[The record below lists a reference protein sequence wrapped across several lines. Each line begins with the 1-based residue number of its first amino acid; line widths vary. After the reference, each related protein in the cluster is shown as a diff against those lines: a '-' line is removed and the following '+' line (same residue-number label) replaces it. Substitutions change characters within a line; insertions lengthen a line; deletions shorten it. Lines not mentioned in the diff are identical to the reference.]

1 MAKEDI
7 CAFTLRIPDTLKIRL
22 DILASKERRS
32 TNNLITVIL
41 QEYIDNKDVKK
52 IGDTENN
59 LYPLKFYFFSIFTF
73 LDKAAKLS
81 INSPSISLS
90 TG

>member
-22 DILASKERRS
+22 DIHAAKEKRS

-41 QEYIDNKDVKK
+41 QEYIDNKDAKK
-52 IGDTENN
+52 
-59 LYPLKFYFFSIFTF
+59 
-73 LDKAAKLS
+73 
-81 INSPSISLS
+81 
-90 TG
+90 

>member
-1 MAKEDI
+1 MKKEDI

-41 QEYIDNKDVKK
+41 QEYID
-52 IGDTENN
+52 T
-59 LYPLKFYFFSIFTF
+59 
-73 LDKAAKLS
+73 KA
-81 INSPSISLS
+81 
-90 TG
+90 

>member
-22 DILASKERRS
+22 DILASRERRS

-41 QEYIDNKDVKK
+41 QEYVDNQDVKNK
-52 IGDTENN
+52 GS
-59 LYPLKFYFFSIFTF
+59 K
-73 LDKAAKLS
+73 
-81 INSPSISLS
+81 
-90 TG
+90 

>member
-1 MAKEDI
+1 MKKEEI

-41 QEYIDNKDVKK
+41 QEYIDNKDAKK
-52 IGDTENN
+52 
-59 LYPLKFYFFSIFTF
+59 
-73 LDKAAKLS
+73 
-81 INSPSISLS
+81 
-90 TG
+90 